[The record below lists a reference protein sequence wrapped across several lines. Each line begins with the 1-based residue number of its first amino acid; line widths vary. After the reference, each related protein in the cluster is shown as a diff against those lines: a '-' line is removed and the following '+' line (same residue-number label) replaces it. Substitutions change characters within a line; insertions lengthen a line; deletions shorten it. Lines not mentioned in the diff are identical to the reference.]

1 MRKTTGVFS
10 LLLAAS
16 LVFMGCG
23 SNTADSFSRKLN
35 GKSFT
40 ASTDKGDVVY
50 TFDRTRIKI
59 DKPGDNGTTTRY
71 LNIERIV
78 DEENKLIVALPAD
91 KKAYKEDDEGKYM
104 PYYVYFWET
113 LDSGEVLFVKPPEV
127 KKPNMQNA
135 LNATR
140 PADKDST
147 IITLKP
153 AGNE

>member
-10 LLLAAS
+10 LILAAS

-23 SNTADSFSRKLN
+23 SSTEDSFNRELN
-35 GKSFT
+35 GKTFT

-59 DKPGDNGTTTRY
+59 EKPGDNGKATRY

-78 DEENKLIVALPAD
+78 EKENKLIVALPSD
-91 KKAYKEDDEGKYM
+91 KKAYNQDDEGKYM

-135 LNATR
+135 IKANR
-140 PADKDST
+140 PADSKCT